1 MGTGT
6 SPADGGLHG
15 LPGLEESDGGS
26 RGVGEDGHPAYAGNL
41 HRSLVDGGAERL
53 GLVGGGVDLF
63 DADVGEPEGG
73 HSGHGEEAAAG
84 AGRGLEGAVDA
95 GRTHVVVF
103 KGPAEEAGV
112 ELFGFGDVGGAE
124 FEVNEGIGH
133 RSFLRLDLLARLGMK
148 EMVAERRG
156 IWLET
161 ECLFSMNRVDQWA
174 PAGALPGRTF
184 LNSQTTARQRN
195 ASRESQR
202 KTSTNDHREA

>member
-6 SPADGGLHG
+6 RPEDGGLHG
-15 LPGLEESDGGS
+15 LRGLEEGDGGAG
-26 RGVGEDGHPAYAGNL
+26 GVGEDGHPAYAGDL

-73 HSGHGEEAAAG
+73 HSGLGEQAAAR
-84 AGRGLEGAVDA
+84 AGGGLEGAVDA

-112 ELFGFGDVGGAE
+112 KLFGFGDVGGGALQ
-124 FEVNEGIGH
+124 VNEGIGH
-133 RSFLRLDLLARLGMK
+133 RSFLRLDLRAQREMK
-148 EMVAERRG
+148 EMVAEWRW

-161 ECLFSMNRVDQWA
+161 EYLFSMNRG
-174 PAGALPGRTF
+174 PAATRLR
-184 LNSQTTARQRN
+184 ARSKEFPR
-195 ASRESQR
+195 
-202 KTSTNDHREA
+202 